1 MYTFTTSHP
10 SHSPERPVGA
20 PHRPGAAPERP
31 QGGPGRPWAAPERP
45 GRPLAGGSPGR
56 WAALGRHVFAAV
68 RIYRGVQFKIGRLT
82 RFFSSGRYAKKYN
95 FDVLFVGEQG
105 PRGMYLERDAGENT
119 KHDALAATNAIEGT
133 WFFLQEL

>member
-1 MYTFTTSHP
+1 MARSDRALGG
-10 SHSPERPVGA
+10 SG
-20 PHRPGAAPERP
+20 RPGAAPERP

-68 RIYRGVQFKIGRLT
+68 RIYRGVKFKIGRLT

-105 PRGMYLERDAGENT
+105 PRGMYLERDGETT
-119 KHDALAATNAIEGT
+119 KYDALAATNAIEGT
-133 WFFLQEL
+133 WFFLAEL